1 MASVYATI
9 ANGGVR
15 VEPSIVAGTTNGSGT
30 FTPAPAPRR
39 TRVLQPRTARELMAI
54 LQQWPALYAPGGQPR
69 GADPGYSIT
78 AKTGTTQ
85 VPDPQRRG
93 SLNYDR
99 QDDIC
104 IAASSNPPNR

>member
-1 MASVYATI
+1 MARVYATI

-54 LQQWPALYAPGGQPR
+54 LQQVPAGDAQGGQPC
-69 GADPGYSIT
+69 GGIPGYSRA
-78 AKTGTTQ
+78 AKTGTAQ
-85 VPDPQRRG
+85 RPDPQAGRRLEG
-93 SLNYDR
+93 DG
-99 QDDIC
+99 
-104 IAASSNPPNR
+104 A